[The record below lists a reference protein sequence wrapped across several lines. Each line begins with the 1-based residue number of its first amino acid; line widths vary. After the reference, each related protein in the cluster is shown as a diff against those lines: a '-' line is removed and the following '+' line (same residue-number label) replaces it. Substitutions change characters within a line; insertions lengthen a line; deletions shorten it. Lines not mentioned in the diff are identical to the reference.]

1 VTTPT
6 TVLVVDDD
14 PYVRRYLRTAL
25 GGHGYLVTEAATVAE
40 ALAAVVHKK
49 PTIVLLDL
57 GLPDGDGLAVVR
69 ALRPDSQVPV
79 IVLSARGQ
87 EGDKVAALDAGADDY
102 LTKPFGAGELM
113 ARIRVALRHFVAAT
127 GELPDVL
134 EVGPIRID
142 RPRHEV
148 TVAGTQVHL
157 TPIEFKLLVEL
168 ARQPG
173 RVVTHTQLL
182 REVWGPGAVEQSHY
196 LRVHVAALRR
206 KIEADPAR
214 PKWLVTEAGV
224 GYRLRDGSA

>member
-1 VTTPT
+1 MTAPT
-6 TVLVVDDD
+6 TVLIVDDD
-14 PYVRRYLRTAL
+14 PHVRRFLRTAL
-25 GGHGYLVTEAATVAE
+25 AGHGYLVTEAATVAE
-40 ALAAVVHKK
+40 ALAAVAHKK

-69 ALRPDSQVPV
+69 ALRPDSQIPV

-127 GELPDVL
+127 GETPDVL

-148 TVAGTQVHL
+148 TVGGTPVHL

-173 RVVTHTQLL
+173 RVLTHTQLL

-206 KIEADPAR
+206 KIEQDPAR